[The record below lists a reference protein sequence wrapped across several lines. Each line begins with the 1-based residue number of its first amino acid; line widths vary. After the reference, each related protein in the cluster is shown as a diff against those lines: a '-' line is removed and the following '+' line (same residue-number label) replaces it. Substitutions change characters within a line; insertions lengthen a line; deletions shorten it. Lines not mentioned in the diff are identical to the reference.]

1 MAWCVC
7 HFQID
12 DSVEV
17 VPNNWIISESLC
29 VWPLVTK
36 PSKLSELIKKK
47 EVPKNDWKTIS
58 VRILGRYDDYKTAQR
73 KCKTALDR
81 DNLSSLSEAAEYGKG
96 LRGQKRKKIY
106 SDTENT
112 DTDTE
117 NECNDEEE
125 LSINFP
131 TYNADKSIVSSK
143 SAHKDS
149 TNTAHSNKSNNYQFE
164 ENKNNQNSDN
174 KILTE
179 IHTNFQRHASEMKEF
194 RRQVLLHLHGI
205 NTRMGELNQH
215 IDSLQQ
221 PNFPVDQENQN
232 ITNEDSLKCIENLPI
247 KSNLELKEI
256 ERSLQDKQIFNDVAT
271 ELSRMGGNNLK
282 IMVKKVMCRIITA
295 EIERQYSWEGH
306 KGNRIFKD
314 LNLAKLVLKSIRL
327 TMKRSDVHIT
337 DNEIINII
345 KIWLVKAK
353 LKTKKPSLSVQ
364 QTNSET
370 NRSTDSE
377 H

>member
-58 VRILGRYDDYKTAQR
+58 VRILGRYDNYKTAQR

-106 SDTENT
+106 SDTEN
-112 DTDTE
+112 TDTE

-179 IHTNFQRHASEMKEF
+179 IHTNFQRHASEMK
-194 RRQVLLHLHGI
+194 
-205 NTRMGELNQH
+205 
-215 IDSLQQ
+215 D
-221 PNFPVDQENQN
+221 
-232 ITNEDSLKCIENLPI
+232 
-247 KSNLELKEI
+247 
-256 ERSLQDKQIFNDVAT
+256 
-271 ELSRMGGNNLK
+271 
-282 IMVKKVMCRIITA
+282 
-295 EIERQYSWEGH
+295 
-306 KGNRIFKD
+306 
-314 LNLAKLVLKSIRL
+314 
-327 TMKRSDVHIT
+327 
-337 DNEIINII
+337 
-345 KIWLVKAK
+345 
-353 LKTKKPSLSVQ
+353 
-364 QTNSET
+364 
-370 NRSTDSE
+370 
-377 H
+377 

>member
-295 EIERQYSWEGH
+295 EIGR
-306 KGNRIFKD
+306 
-314 LNLAKLVLKSIRL
+314 
-327 TMKRSDVHIT
+327 
-337 DNEIINII
+337 
-345 KIWLVKAK
+345 
-353 LKTKKPSLSVQ
+353 
-364 QTNSET
+364 
-370 NRSTDSE
+370 
-377 H
+377 